1 PPEDVVPSRLGYSI
15 GHWEGNTLVV
25 ETTRIDWNYYDT
37 RGTPQSD
44 AAEVTERFTVS
55 DDQSRIDYHITTV
68 DPVVFT
74 EPATIAGHWLALGE
88 EIEPYDCEVY

>member
-1 PPEDVVPSRLGYSI
+1 MG
-15 GHWEGNTLVV
+15 V
-25 ETTRIDWNYYDT
+25 ETTHIDWNFYDT

-44 AAEVTERFTVS
+44 AAEVTERFTLS